1 MFVAETLQKNL
12 SSIHDSIAAAC
23 QRSGR
28 DPSSVRL
35 VAVTKYAEWEWVQEL
50 SRLHSTF
57 GENRPQQLAE
67 RQALLPQVE
76 WHLIGQLQ
84 RNKVKQALQHAAMI
98 HSVDSLRL
106 LQEIVK
112 VARSE
117 VAKKMGQAPHKAE
130 QSPCFEGLRS
140 EPVPFFR
147 GLGLNLRPR
156 LLLQVNVSGEES
168 KSGFTPDE
176 LRSSWSEITEHS
188 ESVSI
193 EGLMTMAPETDDLS
207 IVRPVFAGLRTLRD
221 ELAVRPE
228 SQQRRISLPE
238 LSMGMSGDYVPAI
251 EEGATLVRI
260 GSRVFEGL

>member
-1 MFVAETLQKNL
+1 MSVAETLQKNL

-28 DPSSVRL
+28 DPSSMRL

-50 SRLHSTF
+50 SRLHVTF

-67 RQALLPQVE
+67 RQTLLPQVE

-98 HSVDSLRL
+98 HSVDFLRL

-112 VARSE
+112 VAR
-117 VAKKMGQAPHKAE
+117 
-130 QSPCFEGLRS
+130 
-140 EPVPFFR
+140 
-147 GLGLNLRPR
+147 GLNLRPR

-176 LRSSWSEITEHS
+176 LRSSWPEIAEHS

-260 GSRVFEGL
+260 GSRVFEGLS